1 MAKLKNDLQVVT
13 KGLKALVRKTETL
26 AKKVDKLEK
35 TQAAAKRKTKAKA
48 KTTKKA
54 PAKRKVAAKKKPAAK
69 KKAASLTATDKVVKI
84 IKRSKKG
91 VDTPSLI
98 KKTGLADKTVRN
110 ILFTTSKQGKIKRA
124 GKGIYVGA

>member
-1 MAKLKNDLQVVT
+1 MAELKKDLQAVN

-35 TQAAAKRKTKAKA
+35 AQAAAKRKTKAKA
-48 KTTKKA
+48 KTTKKV
-54 PAKRKVAAKKKPAAK
+54 PAKKKVAAKKKPVAK
-69 KKAASLTATDKVVKI
+69 KKAAPLTATDKIVNI

-91 VDTPSLI
+91 VDVPTLM

-110 ILFTTSKQGKIKRA
+110 ILFRSSKQGKIKRS
-124 GKGIYVGA
+124 GRGVYVAA

>member
-1 MAKLKNDLQVVT
+1 MAELKKDLQAVN

-35 TQAAAKRKTKAKA
+35 AQAAAKRKTKAKA
-48 KTTKKA
+48 KTTKKV
-54 PAKRKVAAKKKPAAK
+54 PAKKKVAAKKKTVAK
-69 KKAASLTATDKVVKI
+69 KKAAPLTATDKIVNI

-91 VDTPSLI
+91 VDVPTLM

-110 ILFTTSKQGKIKRA
+110 ILFRSSKQGKIKRS
-124 GKGIYVGA
+124 GRGVYVAA

>member
-1 MAKLKNDLQVVT
+1 MAKLKKDLQAVT

-35 TQAAAKRKTKAKA
+35 AQSAANLKTKAMA

-54 PAKRKVAAKKKPAAK
+54 PAKKKPVAK
-69 KKAASLTATDKVVKI
+69 KKAASLTATDKVVNI
-84 IKRSKKG
+84 IKRSIKG
-91 VDTPSLI
+91 VDAPTLM

-110 ILFTTSKQGKIKRA
+110 ILFRSSKQGRIKRSGRGVYIA
-124 GKGIYVGA
+124 A

>member
-1 MAKLKNDLQVVT
+1 MAKLKKDLQAVT

-35 TQAAAKRKTKAKA
+35 AQAAAKLKTKAMA

-54 PAKRKVAAKKKPAAK
+54 PAKKKPVAK
-69 KKAASLTATDKVVKI
+69 KKAASLTATDKVVNI
-84 IKRSKKG
+84 IKRSIKG
-91 VDTPSLI
+91 VDAPTLM

-110 ILFTTSKQGKIKRA
+110 ILFRSSKQGRIKRSGRGVYIA
-124 GKGIYVGA
+124 A